1 MTVKELI
8 DELLR
13 APMDAPVQVT
23 VHCPHGG
30 NSLPTEIDRIVAGTV
45 TKKLF
50 IDLSPADG
58 VEYEVFD
65 AEENEEE
72 EEDDNDDI

>member
-8 DELLR
+8 EELLR
-13 APMDAPVQVT
+13 SPMDAPVQVT
-23 VHCPHGG
+23 VHCPNGG
-30 NSLPTEIDRIVAGTV
+30 NSLPTEIERIVVGTV

-65 AEENEEE
+65 AEEEDEE
-72 EEDDNDDI
+72 EEDDDES